1 MKQRYLK
8 SMSLKASS
16 SNDTVEVKG
25 KLSARKRRRVFS
37 STKLVT
43 GVFAVLLSS
52 LFLIMAL
59 GAVTNQWS
67 AGTNKGN
74 ITIAE
79 EGRVNARLL
88 NVTTI
93 ASGDE
98 RRGNVFTFRNRRS
111 KILLERPVQL
121 PAQWTI
127 SGWFKGPIPRDRN
140 WHSLSAGRRGD
151 HQIIVRWDGLLGT
164 HLTFGNVKGFRS
176 SRYNVYGK
184 LDAGW
189 HHVAAVGKG
198 GNTTFYLDGKKVG
211 VEVHGQS
218 RTDVYS
224 INNSPAGG
232 LRFAKVIDDV
242 QIDNTALSKD
252 DIATLFSGKEA
263 APAKEKGSQ
272 TAAITQGS
280 AQLVESMTKLESELS
295 KLEQRVKIIEKW
307 GTSVKVTA
315 K

>member
-1 MKQRYLK
+1 
-8 SMSLKASS
+8 
-16 SNDTVEVKG
+16 
-25 KLSARKRRRVFS
+25 
-37 STKLVT
+37 
-43 GVFAVLLSS
+43 LLSS

-79 EGRVNARLL
+79 EGRVTARLL

-93 ASGDE
+93 GSGDE
-98 RRGNVFTFRNRRS
+98 RRGKVFTFRNRRS
-111 KILLERPVQL
+111 KILLERPVNL

-127 SGWFKGPIPRDRN
+127 SGWFKGPIPLPWIIKNNTALVD
-140 WHSLSAGRRGD
+140 HILSAGRRGD

-164 HLTFGNVKGFRS
+164 YLTFGNVKGFRS
-176 SRYNVYGK
+176 SGYNVYGK

-198 GNTTFYLDGKKVG
+198 GNTTFYLDGKRVG
-211 VEVHGQS
+211 RQVHGQS

-232 LRFAKVIDDV
+232 LRFAKVIDDF
-242 QIDNTALSKD
+242 QINNSALDKD
-252 DIATLFSGKEA
+252 AIASMFSGKE
-263 APAKEKGSQ
+263 PEVAKEKGSQ
-272 TAAITQGS
+272 TATITQGS
-280 AQLVESMTKLESELS
+280 AQLVENMTKLESELS
-295 KLEQRVKIIEKW
+295 KLEQRVKIVEKW